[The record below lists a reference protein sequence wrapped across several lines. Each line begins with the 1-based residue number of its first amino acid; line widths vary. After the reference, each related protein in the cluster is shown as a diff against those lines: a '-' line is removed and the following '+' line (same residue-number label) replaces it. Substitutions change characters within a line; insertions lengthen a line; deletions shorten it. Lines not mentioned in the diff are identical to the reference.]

1 MKKIEIR
8 DSGIEGKGLFASE
21 PIKAGERIQYI
32 RGPMFKKVVKGNDEA
47 MAIMNSIG
55 VGRYSWIDTDGTPF
69 RYINHS
75 CEPNA
80 AVVGTKMVVAM
91 KDIKMG
97 EEITI
102 DYSMTDADPFWHM
115 DCSCATNTCR
125 KKIASIQ
132 TVPPEVFK
140 RHMPYIPKNFQRIYL
155 RDYVSSQLGINLP
168 ATSKG
173 KSTASKKHASTG

>member
-8 DSGIEGKGLFASE
+8 DSGIEGKGLFAAE
-21 PIKAGERIQYI
+21 PIKEGERIQYI
-32 RGPMFKKVVKGNDEA
+32 RGPMFKKVVRGNEEA
-47 MAIMNSIG
+47 MSIMNSIG

-80 AVVGTKMVVAM
+80 AIVGTKMVVAM
-91 KDIKMG
+91 KDISQG

-115 DCSCATNTCR
+115 DCSCGTRTCR
-125 KKIASIQ
+125 GRIASIQ
-132 TVPPEVFK
+132 SLPPETFK
-140 RHMPYIPKNFQRIYL
+140 RHMPHIPKNFQRIYL
-155 RDYVSSQLGINLP
+155 RDYVSSKLGIDMTP
-168 ATSKG
+168 AKKG
-173 KSTASKKHASTG
+173 NPQR